1 VIKLK
6 ISMFSKF
13 KKVMK
18 EDLTLMCKS
27 LLIMK
32 RRKKV
37 ERNLSRRKNKSLQQR
52 KLKVFSI
59 E

>member
-37 ERNLSRRKNKSLQQR
+37 ERNLSRRKNKSLKQR
-52 KLKVFSI
+52 KLKVISI

>member
-6 ISMFSKF
+6 ISMISKF

-37 ERNLSRRKNKSLQQR
+37 ERNLSRRKNKSL
-52 KLKVFSI
+52 
-59 E
+59 